1 MNLSPQASVAAESVN
16 SEAGFSLFR
25 SPVFMMAVLLIV
37 VGVLSL
43 FLNKPE
49 KATIAAFGAAALCLV
64 ITFAPLF
71 KSVKAFGVEA
81 ELREQKEKI
90 DQIDQAQKGHSE
102 DINSMTLTL
111 IALVS
116 KYEINHLINLEKNEP
131 YKVRYQESLKGEL
144 KRLDDFGFIL
154 PKTGMGLNTLDEK
167 FGGDLN
173 KYRREDKTEFDLRD
187 YVHLTSYGK
196 RYLDIWRRAGSP
208 DRMKKT

>member
-1 MNLSPQASVAAESVN
+1 
-16 SEAGFSLFR
+16 
-25 SPVFMMAVLLIV
+25 
-37 VGVLSL
+37 
-43 FLNKPE
+43 
-49 KATIAAFGAAALCLV
+49 
-64 ITFAPLF
+64 
-71 KSVKAFGVEA
+71 
-81 ELREQKEKI
+81 
-90 DQIDQAQKGHSE
+90 
-102 DINSMTLTL
+102 
-111 IALVS
+111 
-116 KYEINHLINLEKNEP
+116 
-131 YKVRYQESLKGEL
+131 VRYQESLKGEL